1 VTYRLSDMTKSNL
14 SEIWD
19 YIAADSISAANET
32 ALRIFAGIE
41 QLVQFPR
48 SARAGLVE
56 GTRELVIAPY
66 RITYEI
72 NDDVIEILSVVHDKR
87 RSLPS

>member
-1 VTYRLSDMTKSNL
+1 MTYRLSDMAESNL
-14 SEIWD
+14 GEIWD
-19 YIAADSISAANET
+19 YIATDSIKAANET

-41 QLVQFPR
+41 QLVKFPR

-72 NDDVIEILSVVHDKR
+72 KGDIIEILSVLHGKR
-87 RSLPS
+87 KPS